1 MAYSLLALGSNLG
14 DRSGTLRR
22 ALTELSHLS
31 ATRLLARSSVH
42 ETTPVGGPAGQG
54 AFLNAAALVR
64 TALSPVDLL
73 QELRQIETALGRQ
86 RAEQWAARSIDLDV
100 LLYDDAVIAAAD
112 LRIPHPRMAYR
123 RFVLEPAAEIAGPML
138 HPESGWTIDGL
149 LSHLGRAENVV
160 AVAASS
166 AEGSSGLVA
175 ALSQRLGLRSVT
187 SGRRHVSDQPAVVT
201 WPDAPQ
207 ASRGAPPKLLL
218 ALSSG
223 GVDSRA
229 ARRMLHLPVTGPIAW
244 IAGDAASA
252 LGEAVA
258 AVQAVWPELAE

>member
-138 HPESGWTIDGL
+138 HPDSGWTIDGL
-149 LSHLGRAENVV
+149 LSHLDRAENFV

-166 AEGSSGLVA
+166 AEERSGLVA
-175 ALSQRLGLRSVT
+175 SLSQRLGLRSVT
-187 SGRRHVSDQPAVVT
+187 SDSQVSDQPTVVA
-201 WPDAPQ
+201 WSGMAQ
-207 ASRGAPPKLLL
+207 ASEGVRPKLLL

-252 LGEAVA
+252 LDEAVA
-258 AVQAVWPELAE
+258 AVQAVWPKLAE

>member
-22 ALTELSHLS
+22 ALTELSHLP
-31 ATRLLARSSVH
+31 ATQLLAHSSVH
-42 ETTPVGGPAGQG
+42 ETTPVGGPAGQE

-64 TALSPVDLL
+64 TALAPVDLL
-73 QELRQIETALGRQ
+73 HELRHIETALGRQ
-86 RAEQWAARSIDLDV
+86 RGEHWAARTIDLDV
-100 LLYDDAVIAAAD
+100 LLYDVAVIAAAD

-138 HPESGWTIDGL
+138 HPDSGWTIDGL
-149 LSHLGRAENVV
+149 LSHLDHAENFT

-166 AEGSSGLVA
+166 ADETSGLVA
-175 ALSQRLGLRSVT
+175 SLSRRLGLRSVT
-187 SGRRHVSDQPAVVT
+187 SDFQVSGQPTVVA
-201 WPDAPQ
+201 WPDMAEGPQ
-207 ASRGAPPKLLL
+207 GARPKLLL

-244 IAGDAASA
+244 ITGDAASA
-252 LGEAVA
+252 LDEAVA